1 MATEGTLQS
10 VSLAL
15 DWTANTN
22 HVGFYVAQALGY
34 YKEEGISVEFL
45 SPHVSNYEVT
55 PASQVSARQATFG
68 LAPSETVISYHLPP
82 ARSKLVAV
90 AAVLQDDLSAIA
102 TLKQSGLCRPRDLD
116 GKVYA
121 SYAAR
126 FEGRIVQKLIQA
138 DGGAG
143 NFEEATPDK
152 LGIWNTLLQNKA
164 DATWIFRAWEGVQ
177 AKRKGIELN
186 EFILEE
192 YGIPYC
198 YSPVVIAHPDTL
210 EEKPDVVR
218 GFLRASAKGFAY
230 STANIESSAK
240 ILLAQAPEHLD
251 DLDMVM
257 ESLEFLSKTF
267 LANPSGEWG
276 TMASGK
282 WSKFLDWLSANKMLT
297 TRIQSRNPNPGV
309 SVSLRD
315 LLTSDGSS
323 EEQIRVNANDLFSNN
338 FL

>member
-34 YKEEGISVEFL
+34 YKEEGICVEFL
-45 SPHVSNYEVT
+45 SPHVSNYELT
-55 PASQVSARQATFG
+55 PASQVSARKATFPVC
-68 LAPSETVISYHLPP
+68 A
-82 ARSKLVAV
+82 
-90 AAVLQDDLSAIA
+90 A

-164 DATWIFRAWEGVQ
+164 DATWIFRAWEGVL

-240 ILLAQAPEHLD
+240 TLLAQAPEHLD

-323 EEQIRVNANDLFSNN
+323 EEQIRVNASDLFTNN